1 MNKSEILDIF
11 NKQFKEFIEDT
22 SRVFPDNSDISTFK
36 MALPQIVFLSP
47 KKIYKAYKK
56 FVIDTYRDYILA
68 GDIKF
73 FIDKDY
79 KADLSTNASN
89 AILEKIDSLRAPI
102 REMNEEE
109 QSKVIKYMQNMMKL
123 SDVYESM

>member
-56 FVIDTYRDYILA
+56 FVIDTYRSHILD

-102 REMNEEE
+102 REMNEDE
-109 QSKVIKYMQNMMKL
+109 QAKVIKYMQNMMKL
-123 SDVYESM
+123 SDLYESM